1 MTSLRVI
8 ARMSEEQLAEGR
20 TVSAW
25 LRNAM
30 GELSNPR
37 ADVFSKSAMIF
48 ETTWDIR
55 SRDRSFGGYAQLSR
69 EKNGTVTVLVR
80 DRTTHPLKDDYV
92 FVEPARRDGACTITD
107 MRDHLE
113 LRRAADRW
121 IGYLGSMIHVDH
133 SFSIERERDVERAGL
148 LRTKPFGGTSDLAQ
162 VSAPSAHDRLRINDL
177 AGAFDEEP
185 HIEEALDSRWADV
198 VEIGSARTSAHRRWS
213 VLTPG
218 ATIVIGNPDP
228 METLRIHRAILSGP
242 A

>member
-8 ARMSEEQLAEGR
+8 ARVSEEQLAEGR
-20 TVSAW
+20 AVSAW

-37 ADVFSKSAMIF
+37 ADVVSKSRMVF

-55 SRDRSFGGYAQLSR
+55 SRDRSFDGYAQLSR
-69 EKNGTVTVLVR
+69 QENGTVTVLVR

-92 FVEPARRDGACTITD
+92 FVEPPRRDGACAIAD
-107 MRDHLE
+107 MQDHVE

-121 IGYLGSMIHVDH
+121 IGYLGSMVRVDP
-133 SFSIERERDVERAGL
+133 SFSEDRDRDVQRAGL
-148 LRTKPFGGTSDLAQ
+148 LRTRHFGGTSGIAQ
-162 VSAPSAHDRLRINDL
+162 VSPPTAHHRLRINDG
-177 AGAFDEEP
+177 AGAFDHERHVEDA
-185 HIEEALDSRWADV
+185 IDSRWADV

-218 ATIVIGNPDP
+218 TRMVMGDPDP
-228 METLRIHRAILSGP
+228 METLRIHQAILSGP